1 MEENK
6 IKSVQ
11 VQNFVFTLSEEGIVS
26 VAASSGIWY
35 VGFAPGSFAHAF
47 IYSLVFAEDKE
58 LSEEDK
64 NVLATLVTSMYCTCN
79 IIDGDFTDKVYKC
92 IDEYMKKK
100 SEKVDASSDEQQ
112 QKSEEDLE
120 HVKKLTEIEEEVGK
134 IE

>member
-1 MEENK
+1 MEKNK

-35 VGFAPGSFAHAF
+35 VGFAPGCFAHAF

-58 LSEEDK
+58 MSEEDK
-64 NVLATLVTSMYCTCN
+64 NVLTTLVTSMYCTCN
-79 IIDGDFTDKVYKC
+79 IIDGEFTDEVYKC
-92 IDEYMKKK
+92 IDKYTKRK
-100 SEKVDASSDEQQ
+100 SEDVDAASEEEQ

-134 IE
+134 VE

>member
-11 VQNFVFTLSEEGIVS
+11 VQNFVFSLSEEGIVS

-64 NVLATLVTSMYCTCN
+64 NVLTTLVTSMYCTCN
-79 IIDGDFTDKVYKC
+79 IIDGGFTDEIYKC
-92 IDEYMKKK
+92 IEKYTKTK
-100 SEKVDASSDEQQ
+100 SEAVDVSSEEEQ

-120 HVKKLTEIEEEVGK
+120 HVKTLTEIEEELGK
-134 IE
+134 VE